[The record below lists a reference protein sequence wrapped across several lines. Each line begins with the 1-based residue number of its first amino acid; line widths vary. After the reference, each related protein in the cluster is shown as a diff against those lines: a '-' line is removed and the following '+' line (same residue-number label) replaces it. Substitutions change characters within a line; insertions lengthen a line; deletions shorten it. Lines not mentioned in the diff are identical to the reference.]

1 MLRKTKN
8 KKKPHRETHCRSH
21 NTLKGR
27 KRVQQR
33 ERVRE
38 TQKML
43 SHSRGLLF
51 AANGT
56 LGGDAAKAVY
66 SNGNL
71 SAGDISEVIA

>member
-1 MLRKTKN
+1 M
-8 KKKPHRETHCRSH
+8 
-21 NTLKGR
+21 
-27 KRVQQR
+27 QQR